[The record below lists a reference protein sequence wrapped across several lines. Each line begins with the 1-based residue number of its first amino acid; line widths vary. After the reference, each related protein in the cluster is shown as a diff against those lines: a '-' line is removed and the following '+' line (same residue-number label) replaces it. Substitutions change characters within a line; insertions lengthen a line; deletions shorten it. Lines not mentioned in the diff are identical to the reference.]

1 MLFSSTVFL
10 FVFLPAV
17 LLGNY
22 LLPLSQRGKNL
33 LLLLASL
40 LFYAWGEPIYV
51 FLMLFSIAANYGLG
65 LLLGDPGQ
73 GKNIRWILVLGVA
86 VNLCILFHFKY
97 RAFALQNLNLLLGTS
112 FSIPKVRLP
121 IGISFFT
128 FQAMSYL
135 IDVYRGTAKVQRN
148 PLDLGLYI
156 SFFPQLIA
164 GPIVRYNTLA
174 EQLQHREVT
183 LDRFQEGVCRFILGF
198 AKKILLANNLAA
210 VAERGFMLAGSGELT
225 VGMAWLGS
233 IAYTFQIYFD
243 FSGYSDMAIGLGR
256 LFGFCF
262 EENFRF
268 PYVSRSI
275 SEFWNRWH
283 ISLGHW
289 FRDYVYFPLGGSR
302 VSRKKLVRNLF
313 VVWLLTGI
321 WHGAAW
327 QFVLWGLLH
336 GFLAAFE
343 KLTGIPKRFRSTAS
357 RVLYGVFT
365 FLMVNF
371 GWVLFGSSSLSA
383 AGYQI
388 AAMFGIGT
396 AGSGDTAL
404 FLLEEYWPFLLTAA
418 LLSTPLLPTAISRLR
433 DGVKHAVLYDAVKA
447 ALFLALLLLSVSYL
461 AMGAHNPFIY
471 FTF

>member
-17 LLGNY
+17 LLGTY

-65 LLLGDPGQ
+65 LWLGSPVQEKGR
-73 GKNIRWILVLGVA
+73 RWILILGVA
-86 VNLCILFHFKY
+86 VNLSILFHFKY
-97 RAFALQNLNLLLGTS
+97 RAFAVQNLNLLFGTA
-112 FSIPKVRLP
+112 FPVPKVRLP

-135 IDVYRGTAKVQRN
+135 IDVYRRKAEVQRN

-183 LDRFQEGVCRFILGF
+183 LDSFQDGVCRFILGF
-198 AKKILLANNLAA
+198 AKKILLANNLAV
-210 VAERGFMLAGSGELT
+210 VAERGFMLAGLGELT
-225 VGMAWLGS
+225 AGMAWLGS
-233 IAYTFQIYFD
+233 VAYTFQIYFD
-243 FSGYSDMAIGLGR
+243 FSGYSDMAIGLGK
-256 LFGFCF
+256 LFGFRF
-262 EENFRF
+262 EENFRY
-268 PYVSRSI
+268 PYISRSI

-302 VSRKKLVRNLF
+302 VSKGKLLRNLF

-327 QFVLWGLLH
+327 QFIFWGLLH
-336 GFLAAFE
+336 GFLVAFE
-343 KLTGIPKRFRSTAS
+343 KLTGIPKRFRSAS
-357 RVLYGVFT
+357 SRIFYGCFS

-371 GWVLFGSSSLSA
+371 GWVLFGSDSLAA
-383 AGYQI
+383 AGCQL

-396 AGSGDTAL
+396 TGSGETAL
-404 FLLEEYWPFLLTAA
+404 FLLTEYWPFLLAA
-418 LLSTPLLPTAISRLR
+418 AFFSTPLLSVAISRLGNKQR
-433 DGVKHAVLYDAVKA
+433 RSVPYFVVKA
-447 ALFLALLLLSVSYL
+447 CVYLALLLLSVSYL